1 MKIKQLLCLAALSA
15 PLTVNVAVHADTL
28 SFSAGAGL
36 WNTSSTGSFQKTGD
50 PTAVDVKDDLFWSD
64 ESQGYLFAILEHPV
78 PIIPNVK
85 LVITK
90 IDQSG
95 SGNTT
100 FTFDGTPYTGNV
112 SNDFSIQTNDLI
124 AYYEILDN
132 VVSLDIGL
140 TIRNLKVDY
149 TITGTDLNTGLS
161 TTTTDSVSETIPML
175 YALVG
180 GSPIPDLIIS
190 GELSYVSYAGST
202 ISDFTAKV
210 AYTTSFFV
218 GFEGGY
224 RKQAY
229 KFDDVSG
236 TDADLGFD
244 GIFVGAY
251 LKI

>member
-1 MKIKQLLCLAALSA
+1 MKIKQLLCLAALST

-28 SFSAGAGL
+28 SFSAGAGI
-36 WNTSSTGSFQKTGD
+36 WNTSATGSFQKTGD
-50 PTAVDVKDDLFWSD
+50 PTAVDVKDDLFWGD
-64 ESQGYLFAILEHPV
+64 ESQGYLFATLEHPV

-85 LVITK
+85 LIITQ

-95 SGNTT
+95 NGQAN
-100 FTFDGTPYTGNV
+100 FTFDGVNYSGNV
-112 SNDFSIQTNDLI
+112 NNNFSIQTTDLI
-124 AYYEILDN
+124 GYYEILDN

-140 TIRNLKVDY
+140 NIRNLKVDY
-149 TITGTDLNTGLS
+149 TINSTTIN
-161 TTTTDSVSETIPML
+161 TTTTDSVNQTIPML

-224 RKQAY
+224 RKQTY